1 MVILERSHLQ
11 QFLSA
16 IQKRSYRIIGPTQR
30 GTAIVLD
37 EISSA
42 DDLPAGWGD
51 EQRPASYRLRRND
64 DKRLFGHA
72 AGPESW
78 KKFLFPP
85 SLNLFSGK
93 RAGKSFE
100 VISPQNGRN
109 TGAADEKIV
118 PLAFF
123 GMRACDLQALRIHD
137 AVFMN
142 CAYPDPYYRSR
153 RERLLIVAVTC
164 SSAGGTCFCDSMGS
178 GPAAGEGY
186 DLALT
191 EILRG
196 DEHYFLVE
204 TGSPRGAEILKGV
217 PVKAAG
223 KAEEE
228 EKNRLV
234 QGVRKSMGRSLDTR
248 GLREMLDLCFEDSQ
262 WDDVAKRCLACANCT
277 MVCPTCFCSTVED
290 VTDLTGAQAE
300 RVRKWDSCFTQE
312 FTYIHGGSVRPS
324 IRSRY
329 RQWLTHKLAHWVDQ
343 FGTSGCVGCGRCITW
358 CPAGIDITE
367 EAGVLRRH
375 AALDPRYRKETEPHG
390 KP

>member
-85 SLNLFSGK
+85 SLNLFSGR

-164 SSAGGTCFCDSMGS
+164 SSAGGTCFCDSMGT
-178 GPAAGEGY
+178 GPGVGEGF

-191 EILRG
+191 EVEEEGR
-196 DEHYFLVE
+196 HYFLTEV
-204 TGSPRGAEILKGV
+204 GSPRGTDVMNDV
-217 PVKAAG
+217 PRSKATQADIDHARKLVANARAG
-223 KAEEE
+223 MK
-228 EKNRLV
+228 
-234 QGVRKSMGRSLDTR
+234 RSLSQD
-248 GLREMLDLCFEDSQ
+248 GLRDFLSENLDSGY
-262 WDDVAKRCLACANCT
+262 WDEVARRCLMCANCT
-277 MVCPTCFCSTVED
+277 LVCPTCFCSTIED
-290 VTDLTGAQAE
+290 TTDLSGEHAE
-300 RVRKWDSCFTQE
+300 RWRRWDSCFTMD
-312 FTYIHGGSVRPS
+312 FAKVTGGNFRPS
-324 IRSRY
+324 PRARY
-329 RQWLTHKLAHWVDQ
+329 RQWLTHKFSSWIEQ
-343 FGTSGCVGCGRCITW
+343 FGTAGCVGCGRCITW
-358 CPAGIDITE
+358 CPVGIDITAE
-367 EAGVLRRH
+367 VRALR
-375 AALDPRYRKETEPHG
+375 AHG
-390 KP
+390 ARADA